1 MQETAVKPHAGYDPK
16 IIGFF
21 CHWCCYAGADSAGVS
36 RLQYPPHIRV
46 VRIMCT
52 GRIDASFVVDA
63 FLEGADGIL
72 VGG

>member
-1 MQETAVKPHAGYDPK
+1 MEKPKVDFDPL
-16 IIGFF
+16 ILGLF

-36 RLQYPPHIRV
+36 RFQYPPNVRT

-52 GRIDASFVVDA
+52 GRVDPRFIFEG
-63 FLEGADGIL
+63 FLSGADGIL